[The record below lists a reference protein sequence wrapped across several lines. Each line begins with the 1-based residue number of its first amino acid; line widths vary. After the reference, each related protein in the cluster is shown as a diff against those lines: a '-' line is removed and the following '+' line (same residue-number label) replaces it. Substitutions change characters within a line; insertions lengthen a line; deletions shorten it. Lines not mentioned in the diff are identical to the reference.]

1 MLKRFLTKSLRKIPT
16 CVPRTRISA
25 AAREDLRDIRA
36 HSKSAFGAQTAFAYM
51 EGMRAIFALLRDRPM
66 IGPAES
72 DLHIGLRGFRYRS
85 HRIYYLREGDDVVI
99 VRILHHARDARR
111 SDLWP
116 TGPS

>member
-1 MLKRFLTKSLRKIPT
+1 MRTKSLTRSSPKIPT
-16 CVPRTRISA
+16 CVARTRISP
-25 AAREDLRDIRA
+25 AARNDLREIRA

-85 HRIYYLREGDDVVI
+85 HRIYYLRKGDDVVI